1 MHVEPHHEHDHG
13 ALVALKYG
21 IARSPRWHAVARAH
35 LAKQPHCVAC
45 KPGAR
50 VAVQVHHIF
59 PFHYCVHFGRP
70 DLELDERNLVTL
82 CSGGS
87 NHHLLLG
94 HLDDFESADLAVVRH
109 ARRAFHGM
117 TSLQLHASYT
127 WRALVAQRL
136 PGLRRMTVV
145 DLRRFRVEMHR
156 AIPRRS
162 TRASHQAIGMK
173 YQ

>member
-109 ARRAFHGM
+109 ARRTFHGL
-117 TSLQLHASYT
+117 TPGQLRVSHP
-127 WRALVAQRL
+127 WRTLVAGRL
-136 PGLRRMTVV
+136 PGIRAMMGSDVQRFKARM
-145 DLRRFRVEMHR
+145 RIAFPH
-156 AIPRRS
+156 
-162 TRASHQAIGMK
+162 G
-173 YQ
+173 